1 MDEGGMK
8 MSVDKVKKFM
18 KMVTTQL
25 KNDESMQKFVKDWVY
40 PYDGKIFQVET
51 DGQKFYAVI
60 TKDGEMTMHEGEYPS
75 PDVIYRAKSDILLG
89 IFTGKI
95 PFWNPIKSWELFVI
109 GAAHESVP
117 LSELILQALM
127 KM

>member
-1 MDEGGMK
+1 
-8 MSVDKVKKFM
+8 MSAEKVRKFM
-18 KMVTTQL
+18 KMVMTQL
-25 KNDESMQKFVKDWVY
+25 KNDEGMQEFVKEWVY
-40 PYDGKIFQVET
+40 PYDGKIFQVEA
-51 DGQKFYAVI
+51 DGEYFYSVL
-60 TKDGEMTMHEGEYPS
+60 TKDAKMTLHEGQYPS
-75 PDVIYRAKSDILLG
+75 PDVIYRSTGEILLG

-95 PFWNPIKSWELFVI
+95 RFWDPIKSWDLMVI